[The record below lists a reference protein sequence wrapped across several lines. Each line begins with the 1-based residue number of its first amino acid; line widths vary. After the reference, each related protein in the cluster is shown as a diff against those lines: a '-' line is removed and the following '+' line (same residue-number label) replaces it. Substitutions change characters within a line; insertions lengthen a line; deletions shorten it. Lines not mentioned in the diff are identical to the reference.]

1 MTLTDALFAVI
12 AALAALTQTVAGFG
26 FMLVASTLG
35 ALVMPM
41 PEVVPLALPLSLV
54 STTWVAVDQRRLV
67 DRRLILRT
75 ILPAMALGSGLG
87 FLLNGALPEAL
98 MRGLLGV
105 IVLGFV
111 VLRLTRRARTPRPWT
126 VWQRTPVIV
135 AAGIAQGLFGTGGP
149 LLVMAVEGMGLAH
162 GQFRAT
168 LMAVWTLINTALVT
182 AIVVGGR
189 YDAALLWRFVIA
201 LPAVAAGVFAGQ
213 HLHKR
218 LSPERF
224 QIAVYMMLA
233 LAAAGLLW
241 PKG

>member
-1 MTLTDALFAVI
+1 MTLTDALFAAI
-12 AALAALTQTVAGFG
+12 AALAAMTQTAAGFG

-35 ALVMPM
+35 ALVIPL
-41 PEVVPLALPLSLV
+41 PDVVPLALPLSLL
-54 STTWVAVDQRRLV
+54 SAIWVAYDQRRLV
-67 DRRLILRT
+67 DRRLILRA
-75 ILPAMALGSGLG
+75 ILPAMALGTTLG
-87 FLLNGALPEAL
+87 FILHGALSEAL

-111 VLRLTRRARTPRPWT
+111 AMRLARRGHTPQPWT

-135 AAGIAQGLFGTGGP
+135 GAGIVQGLFGTGGP

-162 GQFRAT
+162 GPFRAT
-168 LMAVWTLINTALVT
+168 LMAIWTLINTALVT
-182 AIVVGGR
+182 AMVIDGR
-189 YDAALLWRFVIA
+189 YDAPMLWRLGA
-201 LPAVAAGVFAGQ
+201 AMPAVAAGVFAGQ

-233 LAAAGLLW
+233 LAAAALLW